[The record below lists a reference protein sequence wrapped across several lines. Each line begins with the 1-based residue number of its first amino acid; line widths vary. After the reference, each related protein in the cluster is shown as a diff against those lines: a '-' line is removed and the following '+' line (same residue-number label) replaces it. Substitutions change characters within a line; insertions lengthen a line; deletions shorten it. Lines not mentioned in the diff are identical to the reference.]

1 MRKAITIIICSM
13 VALGLFLGV
22 VLYRLG
28 GQTIGTFAFDAW
40 KLFSA
45 EAHGGQYAD
54 INGIRLYYETFGSGP
69 PVLVLHGGTGSLED
83 MRCQIAALAAERF
96 VVAPDSRGQGRSSD
110 ADVPLSYGLM
120 ADDMLKL
127 LDRLAIGRVD
137 IVGWSDG
144 GIIGLDLAIH
154 HPERVRRLVAIG
166 ANYDVDGL
174 AHPPALTSRPPRPPW
189 VYSHYAPDPGH
200 WPVLYQKV
208 ITMWRTLPHYSMS
221 ELGGIKAPTLIVAG
235 EFDEIKREHTD
246 RLVKAIPEA
255 QEFIVTGATHFAVT
269 QNHGVVD
276 ARILRFLDA
285 RTSEITRSSAES
297 SHAK

>member
-1 MRKAITIIICSM
+1 MQKAITIIICSM
-13 VALGLFLGV
+13 VALGVILGV
-22 VLYRLG
+22 VLYPLRG
-28 GQTIGTFAFDAW
+28 ETIGTFGFYAW

-54 INGIRLYYETFGSGP
+54 INGIRLYYETFGNGR

-83 MRCQIAALAAERF
+83 MRYQIAALAAERF
-96 VVAPDSRGQGRSSD
+96 VVAPDSRGHGRSSD

-127 LDRLAIGRVD
+127 LDQLTLGRVD

-166 ANYDVDGL
+166 ANYDVNGL
-174 AHPPALTSRPPRPPW
+174 THPPVLTSRPPHPSW
-189 VYSHYAPDPGH
+189 LYSHYAPDPGH
-200 WPVLYQKV
+200 WSVLYQKV
-208 ITMWRTLPHYSMS
+208 ITMWQTQPHYSVS
-221 ELGGIKAPTLIVAG
+221 ELSRIKSPTLIVAG

-246 RLVKAIPEA
+246 RLASVIPGA
-255 QEFIVTGATHFAVT
+255 QEFIVMGATHFAVM
-269 QNHGVVD
+269 QNRSIIN
-276 ARILRFLDA
+276 AQILRFLDGP
-285 RTSEITRSSAES
+285 TSEITRPSTKSPGN
-297 SHAK
+297 

>member
-1 MRKAITIIICSM
+1 MQKAITIIICSM
-13 VALGLFLGV
+13 VALGVILGAA
-22 VLYRLG
+22 LYLLR
-28 GQTIGTFAFDAW
+28 GQTIGTLGFYAW

-54 INGIRLYYETFGSGP
+54 INGTRLYYETFGNGR

-83 MRCQIAALAAERF
+83 MRYQITALAAERF
-96 VVAPDSRGQGRSSD
+96 VVAPDSRGHGRSSD
-110 ADVPLSYGLM
+110 ADVPLSYELM

-127 LDRLAIGRVD
+127 LDQLTIGRVD

-166 ANYDVDGL
+166 ANYDVNGL
-174 AHPPALTSRPPRPPW
+174 THPPVLTSRPPRPSW
-189 VYSHYAPDPGH
+189 LYSHYAPDPGH

-208 ITMWRTLPHYSMS
+208 ITMWQTQPHYSMS
-221 ELGGIKAPTLIVAG
+221 ELSRIKAPTLIVAG

-246 RLVKAIPEA
+246 RLAKVIPGA
-255 QEFIVTGATHFAVT
+255 QEFIVMGATHFAVM
-269 QNHGVVD
+269 QNRTIN
-276 ARILRFLDA
+276 AQILRFLDGQ
-285 RTSEITRSSAES
+285 TSEITRSSNKSPEN
-297 SHAK
+297 